1 MKLVILAL
9 VMSATE
15 ARHHHHHIRDLVAL
29 NTIAPFGYNPASQGP
44 YS

>member
-9 VMSATE
+9 VFAGTE

-29 NTIAPFGYNPASQGP
+29 NAPFGYDADSQGP